1 MAILRTYNPETGKW
15 EEVPVVAGKNGKSA
29 YEYAKE
35 GGFTGTEAEFSAQL
49 GSTASV
55 LGEAKQYTDDKVR
68 DASNESAVAIGALQE
83 AVNGKAAA
91 SDLASHVGNA
101 SNPHGVT
108 AAQIGADESGAA
120 AAALEEAK
128 QYTDD
133 EIAELINGAPTTL
146 DTLGEIATAMAD
158 NADVVTALHEAV
170 GSKAAAA
177 DLTAHT
183 GNKNNPHGVTA
194 AQLGALTSDRL
205 FLTLVPTGTKIPAN
219 ADLNTIEYLKVG
231 RYYCSQSADAAT
243 IKNCPLR
250 IAFMMEVSSPLST
263 NIDNETTNNW
273 CFRMR
278 TITHYKTGAKYT
290 QYCGTSG
297 TAGEWTYG
305 DWYVPPLATFKIDT
319 NDLNGGTAVVGND
332 RAPVYIDGSG
342 IVRLCNFR
350 IADTA
355 PSEYESLPEVADH
368 TGERFY
374 PVERDKNNNMAVYVP
389 QSTAAEVGALPI
401 GGGTMTG
408 AITLPN
414 NTAIKSK
421 DGSGAAQEVLR
432 ANGSNQIVLGAAG
445 IWDLIVSYHGLVP
458 ATSAVDALDLGAGGR
473 RWRNLFLSGSISD
486 GTNSVKIADI
496 AKKNDIPTVP
506 DKTENWTFTLE
517 DGSTVT
523 KAVYLK

>member
-68 DASNESAVAIGALQE
+68 DASNESAAAIGALQG

-101 SNPHGVT
+101 NNPHGVT
-108 AAQIGADESGAA
+108 AAQIGAEESGAA
-120 AAALEEAK
+120 AAALEAAK

-158 NADVVTALHEAV
+158 NADVVTALHKAV
-170 GSKAAAA
+170 GSKADAQTVASLQTAVAGKAEASAVVALETAVNGKAPAA

-194 AQLGALTSDRL
+194 EQA
-205 FLTLVPTGTKIPAN
+205 
-219 ADLNTIEYLKVG
+219 
-231 RYYCSQSADAAT
+231 
-243 IKNCPLR
+243 
-250 IAFMMEVSSPLST
+250 
-263 NIDNETTNNW
+263 
-273 CFRMR
+273 
-278 TITHYKTGAKYT
+278 
-290 QYCGTSG
+290 
-297 TAGEWTYG
+297 
-305 DWYVPPLATFKIDT
+305 
-319 NDLNGGTAVVGND
+319 
-332 RAPVYIDGSG
+332 
-342 IVRLCNFR
+342 
-350 IADTA
+350 
-355 PSEYESLPEVADH
+355 
-368 TGERFY
+368 
-374 PVERDKNNNMAVYVP
+374 
-389 QSTAAEVGALPI
+389 GALPTS
-401 GGGTMTG
+401 GGTLTG

-421 DGSGAAQEVLR
+421 DGSGTAQEVLR

-486 GTNSVKIADI
+486 GTNSVKVSDI